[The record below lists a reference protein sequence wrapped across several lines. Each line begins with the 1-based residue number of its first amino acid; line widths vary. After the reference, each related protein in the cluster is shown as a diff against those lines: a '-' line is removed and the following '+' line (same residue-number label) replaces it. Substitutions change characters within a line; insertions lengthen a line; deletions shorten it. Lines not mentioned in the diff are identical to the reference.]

1 MHHRYPWQ
9 RLTMTLLIGLTLASG
24 AHLLATPAI
33 AQAEIDKERARQ
45 IATARLE
52 KEPMGID
59 GRILSRVTYELTPF
73 NWLLPESHKD
83 AYAQEFRKRVQGKHY
98 WILYW
103 QPAKPVATG
112 GDIAIFVD
120 AADGSILFVYRGK

>member
-1 MHHRYPWQ
+1 M
-9 RLTMTLLIGLTLASG
+9 MLLIGLTMARG
-24 AHLLATPAI
+24 AHLLATPII
-33 AQAEIDKERARQ
+33 AQAEIDQEKARQ

-52 KEPMGID
+52 KEPTGID
-59 GRILSRVTYELTPF
+59 GRRLSRVTYELTPF
-73 NWLLPESHKD
+73 NWLLLESHKD

-103 QPAKPVATG
+103 QPAKPGATG

-120 AADGSILFVYRGK
+120 AADGAILFVYRGK

>member
-1 MHHRYPWQ
+1 MI
-9 RLTMTLLIGLTLASG
+9 LLIGLTMASG

-103 QPAKPVATG
+103 QPAKPGATG

>member
-1 MHHRYPWQ
+1 M
-9 RLTMTLLIGLTLASG
+9 MLLIGLTMARG
-24 AHLLATPAI
+24 AHLLATPII
-33 AQAEIDKERARQ
+33 AQAEIDQEKARQ

-52 KEPMGID
+52 KEPTGID
-59 GRILSRVTYELTPF
+59 GRRLSRVTYELTPF

-103 QPAKPVATG
+103 QPAKPGGTG

-120 AADGSILFVYRGK
+120 AADGAILFVYRGK